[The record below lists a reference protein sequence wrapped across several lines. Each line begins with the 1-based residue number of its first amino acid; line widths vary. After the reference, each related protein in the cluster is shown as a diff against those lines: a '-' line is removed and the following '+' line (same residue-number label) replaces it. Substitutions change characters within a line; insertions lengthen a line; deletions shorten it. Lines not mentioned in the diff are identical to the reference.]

1 MSSEG
6 TQPVQYQV
14 KYTDAWQYIVD
25 RALWQVY
32 YRLLGVVPVLAGFD
46 TVVKAC
52 EWLAANE
59 RGGTVSL
66 VKAAPNRI
74 AQWDDIA
81 IAPDLPDSQT
91 FSIWIIGLFE
101 NAPQKR
107 SLLLRKGFWTLY
119 LPNYVGVAS
128 VAQSIRAPVAR
139 SVTATGSASLP
150 SAEAVVR

>member
-1 MSSEG
+1 LSSEPEE
-6 TQPVQYQV
+6 QVQYQYPV

-32 YRLLGVVPVLAGFD
+32 YRLLGAVPVLTDFN
-46 TVVKAC
+46 TVVEAC
-52 EWLAANE
+52 EWLAANV

-66 VKAAPNRI
+66 LRAAPHRI
-74 AQWDDIA
+74 AQWDGLTIS
-81 IAPDLPDSQT
+81 PDLPDSTT

-107 SLLLRKGFWTLY
+107 TLLLRKGFWTLY

-128 VAQSIRAPVAR
+128 IMQSLRAPPAQA
-139 SVTATGSASLP
+139 TAL
-150 SAEAVVR
+150 R